1 MTSCDGWKDKRKTH
15 HTEIARDDE
24 ADLALLEV
32 GVLADV
38 PDFDDLV
45 RPAGDDATAY
55 VRVHVES
62 GRSAVVCGER
72 ETCGRRRVQ
81 I

>member
-1 MTSCDGWKDKRKTH
+1 MG
-15 HTEIARDDE
+15 

-38 PDFDDLV
+38 PDLDDLV
-45 RPAGDDATAY
+45 RPTGDETPPD

-62 GRSAVVCGER
+62 GCGAVVCGER
-72 ETCGRRRVQ
+72 KARW
-81 I
+81 